1 MNRVLLAALL
11 TLAGATMASAASFT
25 VNPMSVRLSPR
36 ATSQL
41 VTISNESKLELR
53 FEIKAFAWDHDESDA
68 MKLDPTGDVAFF
80 PNVVTLPPGKQQKV
94 RVGTTAAFG
103 ATERA
108 YRLFVEE
115 LPSAPGA
122 AAANRIA
129 MRTRIGI
136 PVFLE
141 ASKPN
146 GHAEISETAASNR
159 SVSAMIRNTGNTHVM
174 VDSIEFRGFNQAG
187 QVVFT
192 RTVPGWY
199 VLAGRTRRFAA
210 PVSPEECQSVQ
221 RVDAK
226 AVVNGSPLNA
236 RADVAPA
243 ACSSSDR

>member
-36 ATSQL
+36 TTSQL
-41 VTISNESKLELR
+41 VTISNESKQELR

-68 MKLDPTGDVAFF
+68 MKLDPTGDVTFF

-122 AAANRIA
+122 ATNRIA

-146 GHAEISETAASNR
+146 GHAEISETAAGNR
-159 SVSAMIRNTGNTHVM
+159 SVSTMIRNTGNTHVM
-174 VDSIEFRGFNQAG
+174 VDSIEFRDFNQTG

-236 RADVAPA
+236 RADVTPA

>member
-1 MNRVLLAALL
+1 
-11 TLAGATMASAASFT
+11 
-25 VNPMSVRLSPR
+25 
-36 ATSQL
+36 
-41 VTISNESKLELR
+41 
-53 FEIKAFAWDHDESDA
+53 WDHDESDA
-68 MKLDPTGDVAFF
+68 MKLEPTGEVTFF
-80 PNVVTLPPGKQQKV
+80 PNVVTLAPGKQQKV
-94 RVGTTAAFG
+94 RVGTTASFG

-108 YRLFVEE
+108 YRIFVEE
-115 LPSAPGA
+115 LPAPNA
-122 AAANRIA
+122 AAANRVS

-141 ASKPN
+141 ATKPT
-146 GHAEISETAASNR
+146 GTAETPETAAENR
-159 SVSAMIRNTGNTHVM
+159 SVSTKIRNTGNTHVM

-236 RADVAPA
+236 RADVRPS